1 MALSCKFYH
10 PVGLAPSSTV
20 SGRCEDDEEGQD
32 ILSLVYIKGKQN
44 PGRKREINWCRQDS
58 RLVRRTKVF
67 NDKRDIP
74 CRIDSQ

>member
-32 ILSLVYIKGKQN
+32 NILSYGIHGKAES
-44 PGRKREINWCRQDS
+44 RENERE
-58 RLVRRTKVF
+58 R
-67 NDKRDIP
+67 
-74 CRIDSQ
+74 